1 MSISQTELTIPA
13 NGFVTQN
20 ASPSLVA
27 EAGVR
32 ILVAIAVKAAAQLG
46 ADVA

>member
-1 MSISQTELTIPA
+1 MPISQRELTIPA

-20 ASPSLVA
+20 PSPSLVA

-32 ILVAIAVKAAAQLG
+32 ILIAIAVKAAAQLG

>member
-1 MSISQTELTIPA
+1 M
-13 NGFVTQN
+13 
-20 ASPSLVA
+20 A